1 MVASS
6 SPLQAIL
13 KLLLKWW
20 WLILLSTAV
29 GLGVGAFVRSQQPDI
44 YFATAT
50 ILFGQN
56 FERGTDTQGFNT
68 SLNRIRDLIT
78 IYSGITRRPIIL
90 DPVIRDL
97 NLGTSVEELN
107 RVMNVTQAKDL
118 PIMEITIADTRPD
131 RAANIAN
138 RIAQEVI
145 AQSPT
150 EQVSAE
156 TEFRRQ
162 QLRDLQR
169 QIEELKGQYDSKFAA
184 GANLTSAF
192 EIAQNLQ
199 ERNAILEN
207 IRNLQQIYA
216 ELANG
221 LPDQSNSLRIFELAR
236 PDSVPY
242 TTGSTVSVILS
253 GVAGLALS
261 IITVVLIGYFDK
273 RLQWNESLTT
283 VAGVKVLGPLGVIP
297 RDKLPLYL
305 ISMPD
310 AIESEVLRQLR
321 AKLVLAAGGKIP
333 RVIGITSYDSGDGKT
348 ITAANLGLS
357 FAQAGLETLI
367 IDGDLRKGDLH
378 EMFRLPNVMG
388 LSDILAGHG
397 SFETLL
403 EQALLDSGFD
413 RLTILPC
420 GRSNADS
427 AALFSSSRFPK
438 LIDALKN
445 RFDVIVMDTVPAIGG
460 PDSAFVA
467 EVSDGMIIVVDSRRT
482 TDKALNRVLQTLH
495 QANNA
500 SIFGLAFNR
509 VQLQVT
515 STHSQPYYRR
525 TLSLSPERLNREVL
539 NAGKRQPLLRFNRH
553 VLMDKNGER
562 LYSLR
567 ACAIHLGIT
576 EDTVREWIKIGY
588 LNTIR
593 KGRRQWIRES
603 DIELMLNRLPRF
615 RAGHRPLL
623 DDNANADHRPASGAS
638 IPDMLRDQRDALL
651 DYVREP
657 LPSAPSAESDPGA
670 DE

>member
-1 MVASS
+1 MASSS

-13 KLLLKWW
+13 KLLLRWW
-20 WLILLSTAV
+20 WLIALSTAL

-56 FERGTDTQGFNT
+56 FERGADTQGFNT
-68 SLNRIRDLIT
+68 SLDRIRDLIT
-78 IYSGITRRPIIL
+78 IYSGIVRRPIIL

-97 NLGTSVEELN
+97 NLGISVEQLN
-107 RVMNVTQAKDL
+107 QVMSVSQARDL
-118 PIMEITIADTRPD
+118 PIMEIIVSDTRPD

-169 QIEELKGQYDSKFAA
+169 QIEELKGQYESKFAA

-207 IRNLQQIYA
+207 VRSLQQIYA

-221 LPDQSNSLRIFELAR
+221 LPDQTNSLRMFELAS
-236 PDSVPY
+236 PDSAPY
-242 TTGSTVSVILS
+242 TTGSTASVILS

-261 IITVVLIGYFDK
+261 IITIILIGYFDN
-273 RLQWNESLTT
+273 RLQWSESLTT
-283 VAGVKVLGPLGVIP
+283 VEGMKVLGPLGVIP

-305 ISMPD
+305 VTMPE

-333 RVIGITSYDSGDGKT
+333 RVVSITSYDSGDGKT
-348 ITAANLGLS
+348 ITAANLGLA
-357 FAQAGLETLI
+357 FAQAGLETLVV
-367 IDGDLRKGDLH
+367 DGDLRKGDLH
-378 EMFRLPNVMG
+378 EVFRLPNVMG
-388 LSDILAGHG
+388 LSDILTGRG
-397 SFETLL
+397 DLDSLL
-403 EQALLDSGFD
+403 EQALLESGFD

-427 AALFSSSRFPK
+427 AALFSSARFPR
-438 LIDALKN
+438 LIETLKN
-445 RFDVIVMDTVPAIGG
+445 RFDVIVIDTVPAIGG

-467 EVSDGMIIVVDSRRT
+467 ENSDGTVIVVDSRRT
-482 TDKALNRVLQTLH
+482 TDKALRRVLETLQ
-495 QANNA
+495 QASKA

-509 VQLQVT
+509 VHLQVT
-515 STHSQPYYRR
+515 GTHSQPYYRR
-525 TLSLSPERLNREVL
+525 TLSLSPERLNREVIE
-539 NAGKRQPLLRFNRH
+539 AGKRRPLLRFNPH

-576 EDTVREWIKIGY
+576 EETVRDWVKIGY
-588 LNTIR
+588 LTAVR
-593 KGRRQWIRES
+593 KGRRRWIRES
-603 DIELMLNRLPRF
+603 DIELMLDRLPRF
-615 RAGHRPLL
+615 RAT
-623 DDNANADHRPASGAS
+623 HRPALDGADHELSAAGAS
-638 IPDMLRDQRDALL
+638 IPDMLRGQREALL
-651 DYVREP
+651 GYVREP
-657 LPSAPSAESDPGA
+657 LPSSASENDPESGS
-670 DE
+670 